1 MWLTVSQSSS
11 CYLLPFF
18 FFYWVGGGGERGEGR
33 QGEGLG
39 DNRDWNILPHFIQV
53 INETRNLRVFF

>member
-1 MWLTVSQSSS
+1 MAHSQPIQFMLSFA
-11 CYLLPFF
+11 FF